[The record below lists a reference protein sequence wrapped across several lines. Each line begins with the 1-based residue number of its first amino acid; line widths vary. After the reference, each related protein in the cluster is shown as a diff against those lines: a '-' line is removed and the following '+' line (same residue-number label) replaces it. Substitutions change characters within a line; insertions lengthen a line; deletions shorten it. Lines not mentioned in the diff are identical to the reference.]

1 MCNLFDCYRNLK
13 KNRKYCFVNRGNIY
27 VKGLGLR
34 TTYFVER
41 YDHEVKTLGQ
51 HTSVSQGSVLPANTR
66 STSEQAH
73 NHKSTCAITRNT
85 QTGSTSIATSLWSAP
100 NFSTHLGPAICD
112 NLPIAS

>member
-1 MCNLFDCYRNLK
+1 M
-13 KNRKYCFVNRGNIY
+13 
-27 VKGLGLR
+27 KGLGLR

-41 YDHEVKTLGQ
+41 YDSTHSEVKTLGQ
-51 HTSVSQGSVLPANTR
+51 HTSVSQGNLLPTNTR
-66 STSEQAH
+66 TTSEHTH
-73 NHKSTCAITRNT
+73 NHNKSTCAMIKNT